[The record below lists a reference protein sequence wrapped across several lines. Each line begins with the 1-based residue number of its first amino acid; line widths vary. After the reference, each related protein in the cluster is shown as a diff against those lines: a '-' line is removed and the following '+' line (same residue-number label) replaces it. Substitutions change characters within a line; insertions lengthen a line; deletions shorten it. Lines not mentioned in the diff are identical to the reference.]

1 MAAPDNGAPRGS
13 SSDFYR
19 GEQIGK
25 YEILTQLSIG
35 GMAELFLGF
44 TSGPGG
50 FRKYVVIKRV
60 LPDVRSNEQF
70 ERMFL
75 DEARITAAFNHPNI
89 AQVYDLGQE
98 EDGLYLAME
107 FISGQNLNQVSAACF
122 RRQETVP
129 MGFSLSVARDVCQAL
144 HYAHTFT
151 DPTGR
156 QAHVIHRD
164 VAQKNVMVT
173 YDGVVKLLDFG
184 IAKARGKLQRTV
196 VGTVK
201 GTTGYMSPEQVRGE
215 QLDGRSDVF
224 SVGVML
230 HELLTGERLFAG
242 RDEREEMVKIVQ
254 APIPRPVDVAP
265 HIPEAVSSVVMKA
278 LERNPAER
286 FATAKEMAKAIEAVA
301 SKLLFDTEQRA
312 GFMREMF
319 ETRMKA
325 TRALLES
332 AGERDTT
339 LFVDSAV
346 RAMKADDGD
355 TFPSRAANLRPSRI
369 DVQGDRPTRAPEE
382 EEEEDEVLAAST
394 KLMAEPP
401 VEDSGR
407 GGALW
412 AVLLLAVVLGGGYAV
427 LNLTQALDAEVQPE
441 QQLKAFTGGQQLP
454 EFREPGQ
461 GPAPKAAGAQA
472 AQAQQP
478 AQPQQGTAAPEGL
491 KGGTEGQEKEP
502 RAGRGAQGML
512 TLIVQPEAEV
522 FRGGRSLG
530 RTPLFSTSLPVG
542 THRLRIVG
550 ADGKKRVLSVPIQA
564 GKTAAFRMELES
576 IPLE

>member
-1 MAAPDNGAPRGS
+1 MAAPDTGAPRGS

-19 GEQIGK
+19 GERIGK

-50 FRKYVVIKRV
+50 FRKYVVIKRI

-75 DEARITAAFNHPNI
+75 DEARITAAFTHPNI

-98 EDGLYLAME
+98 DDGLYLAME

-129 MGFSLSVARDVCQAL
+129 MGFSLSVARDVCLAL

-151 DPTGR
+151 DPTGKS
-156 QAHVIHRD
+156 AHVIHRD

-184 IAKARGKLQRTV
+184 IAKARGKLQRTT

-215 QLDGRSDVF
+215 PLDGRSDVF

-242 RDEREEMVKIVQ
+242 RDEREEMVKIVE
-254 APIPRPVDVAP
+254 APIPRPKDVAA

-278 LERNPAER
+278 LARNPSER

-301 SKLLFDTEQRA
+301 SRQLFDAEQRS

-346 RAMKADDGD
+346 RAMKADDGG
-355 TFPSRAANLRPSRI
+355 TFPSRAANLRPSSI
-369 DVQGDRPTRAPEE
+369 DVQGDRPTRGTEE
-382 EEEEDEVLAAST
+382 EEQDEPSPAST
-394 KLMAEPP
+394 LVAADMP

-427 LNLTQALDAEVQPE
+427 LNLTQALDAEVKPE
-441 QQLKAFTGGQQLP
+441 QQLQAFTGTGQQLP

-461 GPAPKAAGAQA
+461 GPPPKPAA
-472 AQAQQP
+472 AQAP
-478 AQPQQGTAAPEGL
+478 PPPQQGTAAPAGDAAR
-491 KGGTEGQEKEP
+491 GGTEGEEREARP
-502 RAGRGAQGML
+502 GRAAQGML

-530 RTPLFSTSLPVG
+530 RTPLFSAALPVG

-576 IPLE
+576 IPLER